1 MLFYALFLVLYAYC
15 MQSITILVSKFD
27 DLELEGTLHIIASHC
42 ADVSALDMHISYT
55 QLRENDIVPIQI
67 L

>member
-1 MLFYALFLVLYAYC
+1 M
-15 MQSITILVSKFD
+15 SIWNHLRIVFVFISKFD
-27 DLELEGTLHIIASHC
+27 DLELEGTLHMIASHC